1 MAITGKL
8 YVVAF
13 GGQDYLVRALTQR
26 GAAKGLVQSL
36 VDSAQAGT
44 RLASQDD
51 IFEMAGMGVKP
62 VDVTASDKDDG
73 GAEDGQQP
81 VVGAT

>member
-1 MAITGKL
+1 MSITGKL
-8 YVVAF
+8 YIVVF
-13 GGQDYLVRALTQR
+13 GGHDYLVRALTQR

-51 IFEMAGMGVKP
+51 IFEMAGRGMKP
-62 VDVTASDKDDG
+62 VDVTSGDKDDTG
-73 GAEDGQQP
+73 DEAASQP
-81 VVGAT
+81 PAGRA